1 MTSVFRKTRSRPAGL
16 RLAAL
21 LALALSLGACA
32 PVTQIATSS
41 TEAATVRQTELARNL
56 YELAYSDRQSAL
68 FVVSAGSGRVEPIV
82 PPRIYRLNPE
92 TLEAQAHIDLPRMGT
107 GLALDDGNGRLY
119 VSSPLDASVS
129 VLDTRSNALA
139 ATLQLAQGSTDAK
152 GVTRYP
158 HKLRKLLVDAPGKRL
173 YALGAGLR
181 DSALYVVDTQSLQL
195 VNVVPGLGTFATGIA
210 LDPQGNRLYVS
221 NMEGRIIV
229 LDAQSQQRLQEYPAH
244 ADQPLN
250 LAFDQERGHLI
261 LTDQGQ
267 AEMRKIQQTEV
278 PGFVSQG
285 EGSRVVILDARTG
298 RLVHS
303 AAVPEGPL
311 ALHLDAAHGL
321 LYVTHRLAGTV
332 SVLDSRTLSM
342 LHSYALPEHPNSLS
356 MDASGSTLFVTVKN
370 DMTTGRLRDE
380 TVARIPAPL

>member
-129 VLDTRSNALA
+129 VLDTRSNALV
-139 ATLQLAQGSTDAK
+139 ATLQLAQ
-152 GVTRYP
+152 
-158 HKLRKLLVDAPGKRL
+158 
-173 YALGAGLR
+173 
-181 DSALYVVDTQSLQL
+181 
-195 VNVVPGLGTFATGIA
+195 
-210 LDPQGNRLYVS
+210 
-221 NMEGRIIV
+221 
-229 LDAQSQQRLQEYPAH
+229 
-244 ADQPLN
+244 
-250 LAFDQERGHLI
+250 
-261 LTDQGQ
+261 
-267 AEMRKIQQTEV
+267 
-278 PGFVSQG
+278 
-285 EGSRVVILDARTG
+285 GSRVVILDARTG